1 MANLTLHTLLT
12 ASYQSFDQLA
22 QEMWETGG
30 RIFQIQL
37 LKLKSVHAEIQGFFV
52 LIRFYRFSS
61 LLSEAPLTS
70 AVALP
75 PLCHS

>member
-12 ASYQSFDQLA
+12 ESYQSFDQLS
-22 QEMWETGG
+22 QEKWETGG
-30 RIFQIQL
+30 HIFQTQL
-37 LKLKSVHAEIQGFFV
+37 LKHKSVHREIQGFFV

-61 LLSEAPLTS
+61 PLSEATLTS